1 MTPDRQ
7 CWEAVAAVLT
17 GQRLTA
23 PDNPGWQAVDVV
35 EWLAGEG
42 WPANRLANR
51 RAEFQQAGRSWPGPI
66 PDDLSP
72 GLEFAR
78 YGAVLAQARRIAGLD
93 GLTAT
98 VHRGAVVIGPD
109 EARLLAERPPH
120 SLLH

>member
-35 EWLAGEG
+35 EWLAEEG

-51 RAEFQQAGRSWPGPI
+51 RAEFSKPGDLGPARFPTICPQAWSS
-66 PDDLSP
+66 LAT
-72 GLEFAR
+72 ER
-78 YGAVLAQARRIAGLD
+78 Y
-93 GLTAT
+93 
-98 VHRGAVVIGPD
+98 
-109 EARLLAERPPH
+109 
-120 SLLH
+120 